1 MLFIKNAAL
10 LKNEISKSYGGLG
23 KRQIYNL
30 LEPCCMSIQ
39 IKKTDEFIEEAKSEL
54 LKANEAFQKT
64 TETLN
69 RWEKN

>member
-1 MLFIKNAAL
+1 
-10 LKNEISKSYGGLG
+10 
-23 KRQIYNL
+23 
-30 LEPCCMSIQ
+30 MSFQ

-69 RWEKN
+69 RWEKK